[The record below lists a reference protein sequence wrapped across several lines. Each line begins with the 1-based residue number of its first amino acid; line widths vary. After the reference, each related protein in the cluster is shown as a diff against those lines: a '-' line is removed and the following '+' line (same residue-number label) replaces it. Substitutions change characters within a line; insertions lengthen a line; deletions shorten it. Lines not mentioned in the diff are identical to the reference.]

1 MRFFQIDMEKIPH
14 GRIINVVLLVLSGML
29 APYWYI
35 FEFAPQTFKTLDL
48 VRLLLLCLSIGLTII
63 LINCVFLAI
72 FSSQPAEDVF
82 SIGNITVVCIL
93 VLAVYFFP
101 AVIFESGK
109 KVDLWEAV
117 RWSLLNE
124 LLLLGI
130 LFLSAVFDAFSKRS
144 HHANSPSPPED
155 QGPDVL

>member
-1 MRFFQIDMEKIPH
+1 MRFFHVDMEKIPH
-14 GRIINVVLLVLSGML
+14 GRVINVVLLVLSGML

-35 FEFAPQTFKTLDL
+35 FEFAPQTFKALNL
-48 VRLLLLCLSIGLTII
+48 VRLLLLCLSIGLMVI
-63 LINCVFLAI
+63 LSNCVFVAI

-82 SIGNITVVCIL
+82 SIGNITVVCIS

-101 AVIFESGK
+101 AVIFESGR

-124 LLLLGI
+124 VLLLGI
-130 LFLSAVFDAFSKRS
+130 FFLSAVYDAFSKRS
-144 HHANSPSPPED
+144 HRVNNSSPPED